1 MAEQNEIIVEPV
13 YGDGPLPY
21 YPVVTDKK
29 EKKVVAKIFK
39 LPERVIPV
47 IFLPGVMGSNLKG
60 SDSQSVWLANS
71 EKSTS
76 LLKWIGY
83 DAGTRKKLLDP
94 KTTQVANIGDIE
106 VEGPKERAMFK
117 SRRERGWGEVVAMSY
132 GSFLSWLQDA
142 LNDHDVMITNRMS
155 NNDRKTL
162 REQLMDKNLG
172 AEIGE
177 ACLTEEEVDLSY
189 KYFFPVHAMGY
200 NWLESNLISG
210 DKIKSRIE
218 KVIQD
223 YQSSGYKCEKVI
235 LVTHSMG
242 GLVARCYSE
251 LQGGSSNILGIVH
264 GVMPDSGSPMAYKR
278 MKSGEAGTTGWVIGS
293 SGEEMT
299 PVLAQSPGPLQ
310 LLPGTAYGS
319 GWLQVDGIPALPK
332 DGNPYSEIYLERKAW
347 WGLCEERFMHPEN
360 KEISIAMLNKN
371 WEDYKDLIN
380 NKVKPVIEGLRSRYH
395 RNTWM
400 FYGQDGQR
408 YPSYDVIS
416 WKDISKVKCK
426 SSDNQKIASEGVIFY
441 PSDVR
446 NKTTRFAGLITE
458 EGRHQYKEFSLC
470 SPTADGDG
478 TVPVRGAIFTS
489 EGLKSQIGLS
499 VDHEGAFK
507 DDSSKGENSMDSRWF
522 TLRSILKIAQE
533 IKNTGLAYAD

>member
-1 MAEQNEIIVEPV
+1 MSEQNEIIIEPV

-21 YPVVTDKK
+21 YPVITDKK
-29 EKKVVAKIFK
+29 EKNVVAKIFK
-39 LPERVIPV
+39 LPERVIPIV
-47 IFLPGVMGSNLKG
+47 FLPGVMGSNLKG
-60 SDSQSVWLANS
+60 KDSQSVWLANS
-71 EKSTS
+71 ELTYD
-76 LLKWIGY
+76 LLKWTSFSSIK
-83 DAGTRKKLLDP
+83 RKKLLDP
-94 KTTQVANIGDIE
+94 TTTQVANIGDIE

-132 GSFLSWLQDA
+132 GTFLSWLQDA
-142 LNDHDVMITNRMS
+142 LNDHDTMITNKMS
-155 NNDRKTL
+155 NSDRKTL

-177 ACLTEEEVDLSY
+177 ACLTENEVDLSY

-210 DKIKSRIE
+210 DKIKNRIE
-218 KVIQD
+218 KIIQD
-223 YQSSGYKCEKVI
+223 YQSSGYKCEKII

-242 GLVARCYSE
+242 GLVARCCSE
-251 LQGGSSNILGIVH
+251 LLDGSSNILGIVH

-319 GWLQVDGIPALPK
+319 GWLQIDGVPSLPK
-332 DGNPYSEIYLERKAW
+332 NGDPYNEVYLERKAW
-347 WGLCEERFMHPEN
+347 WGLCEERFMNPDNQSMDKYHAEMAWG
-360 KEISIAMLNKN
+360 K
-371 WEDYKDLIN
+371 YQYLITTM
-380 NKVKPVIEGLRSRYH
+380 VKPVIEGLRARYH
-395 RNTWM
+395 SNTWI
-400 FYGQDGQR
+400 FYGMDGQR
-408 YPSYDVIS
+408 YPSYDVIN
-416 WKDISKVKCK
+416 WKDISSVKYS
-426 SSDNQKIASEGVIFY
+426 SSDNQKIAKEGVIFY
-441 PSDVR
+441 PSDVK
-446 NKTTRFAGLITE
+446 NTTTRFAGLITE
-458 EGRHQYKEFSLC
+458 QGGHQYKEFSLS

-478 TVPVRGAIFTS
+478 TVPVRGAIFNS
-489 EGLKSQIGLS
+489 PGLKSQIGLS

-507 DDSSKGENSMDSRWF
+507 DDSSKGEHSMDSRWF